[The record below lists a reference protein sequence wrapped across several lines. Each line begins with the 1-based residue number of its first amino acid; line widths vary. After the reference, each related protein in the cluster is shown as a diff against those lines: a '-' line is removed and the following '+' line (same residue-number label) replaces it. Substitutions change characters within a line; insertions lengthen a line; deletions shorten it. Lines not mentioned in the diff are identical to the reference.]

1 MDNSLLA
8 VRDINHKY
16 IVVEW
21 RNDSMALTNEDL
33 QAIITA
39 MGTLMDEKLQKG
51 LEPIKTEIQDMKQ
64 DMQRMEE
71 RLNDKID
78 KVDQKVDE
86 LGYRVDELGH
96 RVDELDRKATKTQLL
111 LENEISRKIDI
122 IGEGHDFLKQRLES
136 ALQMEKKRESME
148 LQLINLKMEVDKIKE
163 HLNMDIA

>member
-1 MDNSLLA
+1 
-8 VRDINHKY
+8 
-16 IVVEW
+16 
-21 RNDSMALTNEDL
+21 MALTNEDL